1 MIAVLV
7 STRIDP
13 VSGRATRSSC
23 DAAAVE
29 LAARLD
35 PAPRLVTAGEMSE
48 AVAREYLAIGVP
60 TLTVLR
66 GGPADANPASALAQ
80 VLGDAE
86 LVFAGARSEGGLGS
100 GLLPYEVAHA
110 LGRPIVADVIDVQRD
125 GSAWIVRQALPRG
138 ARRRLRITAPAVLV
152 LSERADR
159 DTRHAFDAAQRGRI
173 ETRDAPAATP
183 APTAIAWQ
191 FEPARRQRRPLAAR
205 SVLSAHARMAGA
217 TGTAAGTPTAGTVL
231 REGSA
236 EDKARALL
244 EHLRAQALIFF

>member
-13 VSGRATRSSC
+13 ISGRATRSSS

-29 LAARLD
+29 LAAWLD
-35 PAPRLVTAGEMSE
+35 PAPRLVTAGKMSE

-66 GGPADANPASALAQ
+66 GVPADANPAPSLAQ

-86 LVFAGARSEGGLGS
+86 LIFTGARSEGGLGS

-110 LGRPIVADVIDVQRD
+110 LGRPIVADVIDVQRE
-125 GSAWIVRQALPRG
+125 GNAWIVRQALPRG

-159 DTRHAFDAAQRGRI
+159 DTRYAFDAAQRGRI
-173 ETRDAPAATP
+173 ETHDAPAA
-183 APTAIAWQ
+183 APVATAIAWH
-191 FEPARRQRRPLAAR
+191 FEPARRQLRPLAAR
-205 SVLSAHARMAGA
+205 SMLSAHARMAGA
-217 TGTAAGTPTAGTVL
+217 TGAAAGTTAGTML
-231 REGSA
+231 RGGTA

-244 EHLRAQALIFF
+244 DHLRAQALISF